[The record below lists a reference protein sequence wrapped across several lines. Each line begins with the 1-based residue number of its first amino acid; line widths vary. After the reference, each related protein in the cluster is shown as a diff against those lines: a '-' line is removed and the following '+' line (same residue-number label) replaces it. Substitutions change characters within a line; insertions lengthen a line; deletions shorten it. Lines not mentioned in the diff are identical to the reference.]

1 MKRRAP
7 AKRSTVK
14 RSKPSKAKPSKAKRS
29 KAKPS
34 KAKASRKVKKG
45 PLGQEG
51 KDDVTG
57 FLFQT
62 PGIDIYSTPSLGLY

>member
-7 AKRSTVK
+7 AKRSNVR
-14 RSKPSKAKPSKAKRS
+14 RSKPSKAKAS